1 MCFNGDRRGAIGCY
15 LSAINIC
22 LKVMNK
28 TTTLFFCLLTATV
41 TLLYSQVSFAQG
53 PASIWYFGTKA
64 GLDFSGGGVPTK
76 LNNSAMNLGNY
87 NGEGM
92 ASICDPAGNL
102 LFYTDGVTVYGSN
115 HVMITNGN
123 GLNGNTSSTQTALI
137 VPVPGSTTLYYIF
150 STPGEEASSA
160 SGTGTANA
168 LSGLRYSIVNV
179 ATNSVTTKNVL
190 ITPAGIPITEAQT
203 AVPHFDGV
211 SFWLVC
217 KQAGNRT
224 TGAGSNNFYA
234 YRIGPTTIN
243 ATTGVINA
251 LNGTANEV
259 ISSAGRMINGVTA
272 PPAITASSNGIITMK
287 VNSCFTKLAVSFFSI
302 AKEVQVFNF
311 NNNTGAIGLAN
322 TITNFAGADPNE
334 VYGMEFSPNGN
345 LLYATVMNFSAAS
358 EAVRGKIYQ
367 FDISSGVD
375 GTINTAPNTYVHS
388 VAGVTS
394 NGLGALQ
401 LGEDGSIY
409 YAHFDNNPTG
419 SGTVSSHLGRIVNP
433 DTKGAGATFTDNFM
447 TWSNAGADAGSA
459 VKMGL
464 PQVYRGFLAG
474 IANITSSLANL
485 REICLGDP
493 VDFTAST
500 VIPVV
505 SYAWNIDKNLNATI
519 DYTTG
524 PTINHTYT
532 ATGTYT
538 VEVEVTDACGYTNVS
553 ESEVEV
559 LPKPTSAGTITCPNT
574 GTVTAPNGAYT
585 YVWYANAAMTVP
597 IASGTSVSLP
607 ISGTGNVYL
616 RAESASGSSTSNPVL
631 RNTGSVNSWEAGTA
645 TTVTFTVTNPISL
658 TSFQWSN
665 GITSWPCPSAPANI
679 TVSLNNS
686 ANTYTYWTNTRTGL
700 NTCVATTFTEN
711 TGSVSLP
718 AGTYNIVFS
727 GLVQNWSAATPAS
740 DANVNITANA
750 AKIGNFSYSVT
761 NYTVTR
767 LACSQAAVI
776 PYNCPLPVT
785 WLAFNADRTGQGS
798 AVSVTWSTASEHNS
812 KVFYVQ
818 RSLDGSTF
826 ETIGQVGAAGTSTR
840 VSSYEFVDEEA
851 PSGQVYYRLLQEDY
865 DGRSAYSS
873 LVYVNGL
880 GVTSLS
886 LVPNPGNGS
895 FRIVGLSG
903 DVELKVA
910 VYSITGQSVF
920 STTTTPGELIDLGD
934 LAKGFYVVRV
944 LSGNAEQAIRF
955 INQ

>member
-1 MCFNGDRRGAIGCY
+1 
-15 LSAINIC
+15 
-22 LKVMNK
+22 MNK
-28 TTTLFFCLLTATV
+28 TTTFFFSAFLAV
-41 TLLYSQVSFAQG
+41 VFTLLYSQVSFGQG

-115 HVMITNGN
+115 HAMITNGN

-137 VPVPGSTTLYYIF
+137 IPVPGSTNLYYIF

-168 LSGLRYSIVNV
+168 LNGLRYSIVNV
-179 ATNSVTTKNVL
+179 TTNTVTNKNLL
-190 ITPAGIPITEAQT
+190 ITPAGVPVTEAQT

-217 KQAGNRT
+217 KQAGNRS

-234 YRIGPTTIN
+234 YRIGPTSIN
-243 ATTGVINA
+243 TTTGVINA

-272 PPAITASSNGIITMK
+272 PPAIIASSNGIITMK

-322 TITNFAGADPNE
+322 TVTNFAGADPNE

-345 LLYATVMNFSAAS
+345 LLYATIMNFNSGS

-419 SGTVSSHLGRIVNP
+419 GGTPSSHLGRIVNP

-474 IANITSSLANL
+474 IANITSSLSNL

-505 SYAWNIDKNLNATI
+505 SYVWNIDKNLNATT

-532 ATGTYT
+532 AVGTYT
-538 VEVEVTDACGYTNVS
+538 VEVQVTDACGYTNVS

-559 LPKPTSAGTITCPNT
+559 LPKATAVA
-574 GTVTAPNGAYT
+574 TVTCLGGGNVKLDVVSPNGAYN
-585 YVWYANAAMTVP
+585 YVWYSNAAATT
-597 IASGTSVSLP
+597 AFATGTSVTVPS
-607 ISGTGNVYL
+607 SGTAGTFYL
-616 RAESASGSSTSNPVL
+616 RAETGSSTTPVASTYFPTALDVNPIAASSQYMSF
-631 RNTGSVNSWEAGTA
+631 TVNSPLTINSFIWKTSEINWGTDPTNRNFTISIQDA
-645 TTVTFTVTNPISL
+645 SGVNTFWTNARTVNVYGSLKTLTENPAVTLGPGNYRFSISAPGSTNPNSIPNWVAQYTFPYSL
-658 TSFQWSN
+658 TSALSFP
-665 GITSWPCPSAPANI
+665 GGGAIPAYLQNLSI
-679 TVSLNNS
+679 STNNVS
-686 ANTYTYWTNTRTGL
+686 
-700 NTCVATTFTEN
+700 
-711 TGSVSLP
+711 
-718 AGTYNIVFS
+718 
-727 GLVQNWSAATPAS
+727 
-740 DANVNITANA
+740 
-750 AKIGNFSYSVT
+750 
-761 NYTVTR
+761 VTR
-767 LACSQAAVI
+767 LACSQLTAV

-785 WLAFNADRTGQGS
+785 WLAFNANRYGQGAS
-798 AVSVTWSTASEHNS
+798 VSVTWSTASEKNS

-818 RSLDGSTF
+818 RSLNGTTF
-826 ETIGQVGAAGTSTR
+826 ETIGQVLAAGN
-840 VSSYEFVDEEA
+840 SSRILNYQYTDEDA
-851 PSGQVYYRLLQEDY
+851 PLGNIYYRLLQEDY
-865 DGRSAYSS
+865 DGSSMYSS
-873 LVYVNGL
+873 VVYINGL
-880 GVTSLS
+880 GSLNLS

-903 DVELKVA
+903 DVQLNIA

-920 STTTTPGELIDLGD
+920 STIATPGELIDLGN

-944 LSGNAEQAIRF
+944 LSGNVEQSIRF